1 AVEGDASAPPHQAVF
16 RQRAWLPWWV
26 AVVAPLVIAA
36 AALVPTLLP
45 KKTHVPPLRGL
56 QLDQAQVALDKAGLK
71 LSSDKPE
78 ETAARL
84 PGGAIVRSIPPT
96 GANVKRGSTIQVQI
110 AEPRVPPLVGKT
122 PEQARLL
129 LQKAGLLLAQS
140 EPKKVVSRKP
150 AGTILQQV
158 PARGQ
163 RVKSGT
169 EVSIVV
175 AVASGKKK
183 VPYVKGL
190 TLV

>member
-1 AVEGDASAPPHQAVF
+1 
-16 RQRAWLPWWV
+16 
-26 AVVAPLVIAA
+26 
-36 AALVPTLLP
+36 
-45 KKTHVPPLRGL
+45 
-56 QLDQAQVALDKAGLK
+56 
-71 LSSDKPE
+71 
-78 ETAARL
+78 
-84 PGGAIVRSIPPT
+84 
-96 GANVKRGSTIQVQI
+96 
-110 AEPRVPPLVGKT
+110 
-122 PEQARLL
+122 RLL

-190 TLV
+190 TLVDAEKKIRAAGLTMAFQPPPGVDVAKVRITSQIPDAGELVDASEQVTVFVPSPAPPSGSSTPALAGLGAAAAAQALAKAGVVATEVRR